1 MIKDKTKSIKV
12 KIGTKKKGNIVYL
25 TPQGFSSKN
34 DINAN
39 WHNNNCPTIIRDS
52 LKLMYRC

>member
-12 KIGTKKKGNIVYL
+12 KIGTKKKRDIIYL

-39 WHNNNCPTIIRDS
+39 WHNNNLPKMIKDS
-52 LKLMYRC
+52 LKFMHRY